1 MALFRCSTSGGGGGS
16 GNITELIPTMTS
28 NTTPSGKCTLRAQG
42 SADHTAYYAFDN
54 NKDTYFGG
62 SASGSGS
69 SRYNWVAYTFDAPV
83 KATMAVVI
91 PHNSTTT
98 SSIYVDG
105 SNNHV
110 DYQTVGDFD
119 ILSETKTCTS
129 GKVYYFKL
137 NPTQAYKTYRVYM
150 VSNSGSIGCYYFQI
164 FGEE

>member
-1 MALFRCSTSGGGGGS
+1 MFNKMITPTGGSGGS
-16 GNITELIPTMTS
+16 GNMTELIPTMTS
-28 NTTPSGKCTLRAQG
+28 DTTPSGKCTFQARG
-42 SADHTAYYAFDN
+42 DTDHAAYHAFDN
-54 NKDTYFGG
+54 AINTYFGG

-91 PHNSTTT
+91 PNSATTL
-98 SSIYVDG
+98 SIYVDG

-110 DYQTVGDFD
+110 DWQTVGDFD
-119 ILSETKTCTS
+119 VLSETQTCTS
-129 GKVYYFKL
+129 NKVYYFKL

-150 VSNSGSIGCYYFQI
+150 VSNSSAIGCYYFQI